1 MAVGLLLTRLVV
13 LLPVLI
19 LHRILL
25 RFRLGLA
32 AQLAARSK
40 VAVVLFEAKVVEV
53 LVPKEVMLGRVQI
66 PVGIWIF
73 GVIPQMH
80 FRALS

>member
-19 LHRILL
+19 WHRILL

-32 AQLAARSK
+32 AQVAARSK
-40 VAVVLFEAKVVEV
+40 VAVVLFEAKVVEIP
-53 LVPKEVMLGRVQI
+53 VPKEVMLGCVQI
-66 PVGIWIF
+66 PVGIWIL

-80 FRALS
+80 VRALR